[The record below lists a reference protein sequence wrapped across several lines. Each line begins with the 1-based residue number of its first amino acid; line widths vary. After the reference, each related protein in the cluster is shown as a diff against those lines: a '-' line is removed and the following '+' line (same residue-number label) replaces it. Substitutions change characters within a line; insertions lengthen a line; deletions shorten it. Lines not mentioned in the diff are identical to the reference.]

1 MGSMPRTTRAR
12 TGDAK
17 ARVCT
22 TQNRLID
29 GRPAGADDHKR
40 AEHNARQRCGAVAAG
55 AGRRYRQPAERAPRT
70 CKTCTDAFAAVRAS
84 TMTENHRKQRT
95 GRASERQ
102 FTSRQGESCKD
113 CGRERITTARER
125 QRTTRARSATQR
137 RGERPRD
144 SASSMWHMDDAA
156 ASAPSTALLNPC
168 KRCMDAFEAVHDAC
182 MMPENHRKPRTIR
195 EARRR
200 LHVAQEKPWA
210 G

>member
-113 CGRERITTARER
+113 
-125 QRTTRARSATQR
+125 
-137 RGERPRD
+137 
-144 SASSMWHMDDAA
+144 
-156 ASAPSTALLNPC
+156 
-168 KRCMDAFEAVHDAC
+168 
-182 MMPENHRKPRTIR
+182 
-195 EARRR
+195 
-200 LHVAQEKPWA
+200 
-210 G
+210 